1 MSTEVFELSNES
13 LAPVAGEFP
22 QVIRRDN
29 VGDASGKPR
38 VVSWLGHKIAHAVRA
53 AGLAAGADAT
63 IGPEG
68 QAEIEFRLKRERPLF
83 VHVEHLQ
90 DLVEET
96 LTELGHFK
104 VALTYAKYRAK
115 RAALREIEVQ
125 PAIADEGQLE
135 LASREQ
141 LADIR
146 ARL

>member
-13 LAPVAGEFP
+13 LAPIAGEFP

-53 AGLAAGADAT
+53 AALAAGADAT
-63 IGPEG
+63 IGQQV

-96 LTELGHFK
+96 LIDPGHAK
-104 VALTYAKYRAK
+104 VAPAYAKYRATH
-115 RAALREIEVQ
+115 AT
-125 PAIADEGQLE
+125 
-135 LASREQ
+135 
-141 LADIR
+141 
-146 ARL
+146 

>member
-1 MSTEVFELSNES
+1 MSTEVFELSNDS
-13 LAPVAGEFP
+13 LVPIAGEFP

-38 VVSWLGHKIAHAVRA
+38 VVSGLGPNIESPLWA
-53 AGLAAGADAT
+53 APLAAGGGAT
-63 IGPEG
+63 IGQQV

-125 PAIADEGQLE
+125 PALPEEGNIA
-135 LASREQ
+135 
-141 LADIR
+141 
-146 ARL
+146 